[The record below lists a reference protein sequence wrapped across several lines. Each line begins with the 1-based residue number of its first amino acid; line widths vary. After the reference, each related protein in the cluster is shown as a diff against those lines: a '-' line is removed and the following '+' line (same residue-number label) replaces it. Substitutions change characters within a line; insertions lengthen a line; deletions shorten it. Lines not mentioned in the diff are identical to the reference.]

1 MRLLRAG
8 STGEEP
14 PGTKWHAAV
23 ADAQRAPP
31 GPPTPPCTLLTVAS
45 SSTCVRF
52 FTRFFPILAPNT
64 RIAPHV
70 PSFVTRSHELLVDA
84 ARAGHCSL
92 RPGPGGG
99 PPGPGDPRRRRPVR
113 SRARGQAGGRKG
125 PRRKRARLCEPPE
138 PDQPQGRRTRRRR
151 LSTPPSRAR
160 AAALNPPPLSA
171 RPAETGQARSYQGRQ
186 RGPGSGPL
194 GRVRARHFPTA
205 GPGQSET

>member
-1 MRLLRAG
+1 MACRGRGRAACAARPPHTAVHTTNRGFLLHVRALL
-8 STGEEP
+8 
-14 PGTKWHAAV
+14 HALLPHPCAEHSNRPARAV
-23 ADAQRAPP
+23 VRDTVPRTSR
-31 GPPTPPCTLLTVAS
+31 GP
-45 SSTCVRF
+45 
-52 FTRFFPILAPNT
+52 
-64 RIAPHV
+64 
-70 PSFVTRSHELLVDA
+70 